1 MALGAADL
9 ADIEVLL
16 NTGTE
21 PAGVVGELRRRF
33 PGMAVTTCDPS
44 DVDLEIPFRT
54 GRHFALHLVDS
65 TNHCWRLTSD
75 ADCATGL
82 MVVPQRVT
90 A

>member
-1 MALGAADL
+1 MALAAADL

-21 PAGVVGELRRRF
+21 RARLVADLRRRF

-44 DVDLEIPFRT
+44 DVDLETPFRT
-54 GRHFALHLVDS
+54 GAHFTLHLVDS

-82 MVVPQRVT
+82 MVVAHRVSV
-90 A
+90 

>member
-9 ADIEVLL
+9 ADIEMLL

-21 PAGVVGELRRRF
+21 RACVVADLRQRF

-44 DVDLEIPFRT
+44 DVDLETPFRI
-54 GRHFALHLVDS
+54 GAHFALHLVDGA
-65 TNHCWRLTSD
+65 NHCWRLTSD

-82 MVVPQRVT
+82 MIVANQVN